1 MSLEGVRPV
10 FSKCDCDSS
19 IDERI
24 DRNLDSAF
32 RGGEGKGARC
42 RRVNVDNVGWA

>member
-1 MSLEGVRPV
+1 MSLVRPM
-10 FSKCDCDSS
+10 FSRRDCDSS

-32 RGGEGKGARC
+32 LGGEGKGTRC
-42 RRVNVDNVGWA
+42 CRVNVDNVGWA